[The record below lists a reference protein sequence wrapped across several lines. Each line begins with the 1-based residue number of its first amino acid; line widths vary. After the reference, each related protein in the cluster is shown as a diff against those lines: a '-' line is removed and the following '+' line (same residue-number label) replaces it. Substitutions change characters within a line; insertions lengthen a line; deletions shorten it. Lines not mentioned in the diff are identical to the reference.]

1 MADQLI
7 IRGAREHNL
16 KDVSLELPRDS
27 LIVFT
32 GLSGSGKSSLAFDT
46 IFAEGQRRYVESL
59 SAYARQFLGQMDKPD
74 VDFIEGLS
82 PAVSI
87 DQKSTSKNPRSTVGT
102 ITEVYD
108 YLRLLY
114 ARAGRPHCPTC
125 GAPISRQTPQ
135 QIVDRVLQLEEG
147 ARFQVLAPVVRGRKG
162 EYVDLFRQL
171 QTQGFSRARV
181 NGETYQLSDPPKL
194 DKQKKH
200 TIEVVVD
207 RLAVK
212 PSSKRRL
219 TDSVETALG
228 LAGGL
233 VVFDFVDLPAKDPG
247 RELRFSEKM
256 ACPNEHPIDTDDLEP
271 RSFSFNSPF
280 GACPECHGLGTR
292 MEVDPE
298 LVISDPTMTL
308 GEGVIGPWS
317 GAHVA
322 DFFTRLLSALG
333 DELGFDLNTSW
344 EDLPPRARKS
354 ILDGHATKVHVR
366 HTNRYGRERSYYSS
380 FEGVR
385 PYIERRHREA
395 ESDTSRER
403 FEGFMREVPCP
414 VCRGSRLKPVSM
426 AVTMG
431 GKNIAE
437 VCALPINE
445 TAEFLRTLELSPR
458 EKQIA
463 ERVLKEIQ
471 ERLNFLLD
479 VGLDYLSLDRP
490 SGSLSGGE
498 AQRIRLATQIGA
510 GLVGVLYV
518 LDEPSIG
525 LHQRDNHRLIDTLV
539 RLKDLGN
546 TLIVV
551 EHDEDTI
558 RVADWVVDIG
568 PGAGE
573 HGGQVVVSGT
583 VEELLEHHDSATG
596 MYLSGRKKIPV
607 PEVRRPR
614 TPGRELVVRGAK
626 EHNLRDIDVK
636 FPLGVFCAVTGV
648 SGSGKSTLVN
658 DILYTSLA
666 KQIYNARTVPGRH
679 RRIEGLDH
687 VDKVIHVDQSPIGRT
702 PRSNPATYTGV
713 FDHIRKLFA
722 STAEAKVRGY
732 QQGRFSFNV
741 KGGRCEA
748 CAGDGTIKIEMNF
761 LPDVYVPCEVCH
773 GARYNRET
781 LEVHYKGKTIAE
793 VLDMPIEE
801 AVEFFAAIPA
811 IARHMRTLVDVG
823 LGYVRLGQPAPTLSG
838 GEAQRV
844 KLSAELQK
852 RSTGR
857 TVYVLDEPTTGLHFE
872 DIRKL
877 LLVLGRLVDAGN
889 TVLVIEHNLDVIKT
903 ADWLVDMGPEG
914 GNRGGLVVAEGT
926 PEEVAAHPDSYTG
939 QFLKPLLVDT
949 PAKQPAKKR
958 TRTAAAKKS
967 AAKKSAA
974 GSGRGA
980 ARSRAAAAR
989 S

>member
-16 KDVSLELPRDS
+16 KDVSLDLPRDA

-125 GAPISRQTPQ
+125 GAPIERQTPQ
-135 QIVDRVLQLEEG
+135 QIVDRILALDEG
-147 ARFQVLAPVVRGRKG
+147 RRFQVLAPVIRGRKG
-162 EYVDLFRQL
+162 EYVDLFAQL
-171 QTQGFSRARV
+171 QSQGYSRARV
-181 NGETYQLSDPPKL
+181 DGETHTLDTPPKL

-207 RLAVK
+207 RLQVK
-212 PSSKRRL
+212 ASSKRRL
-219 TDSVETALG
+219 TDSVETALE

-233 VVFDFVDLPAKDPG
+233 VLIDFVDDG
-247 RELRFSEKM
+247 GELKFSEKM
-256 ACPNEHPIDTDDLEP
+256 SCPNDHVIDTDDLEP

-280 GACPECHGLGTR
+280 GACPACHGLGTR

-298 LVISDPTMTL
+298 LVIPNPGATL
-308 GEGVIGPWS
+308 GEGAIQPWS
-317 GAHVA
+317 HAHIS
-322 DFFTRLLSALG
+322 DYFLRLLGALG
-333 DELGFDLNTSW
+333 KEVGFDLNTPW
-344 EDLPPRARKS
+344 EDIPAKAQQT
-354 ILDGHATKVHVR
+354 ILDGHVRKVHVVT
-366 HTNRYGRERSYYSS
+366 TNRYGRQRAYDAE

-385 PYIERRHREA
+385 SYVERRHREA
-395 ESDTSRER
+395 ETDTSRER

-414 VCRGSRLKPVSM
+414 TCAGSRLKPVSM
-426 AVTMG
+426 AVTLGARDEG

-437 VCALPINE
+437 VCALPIDEASAYLNSVQ
-445 TAEFLRTLELSPR
+445 LSVR

-471 ERLNFLLD
+471 ERLQFLLD

-525 LHQRDNHRLIDTLV
+525 LHQRDNAKLIETLV
-539 RLKDLGN
+539 RLKELGN

-573 HGGQVVVSGT
+573 HGGHVVHSGT
-583 VEELLEHHDSATG
+583 VKELYENDRSMTG
-596 MYLSGRKKIPV
+596 QFLAGKREIPV
-607 PEVRRPR
+607 PVVRRP
-614 TPGRELVVRGAK
+614 TTKGRELTVLGAK
-626 EHNLRDIDVK
+626 ENNLKDLDVS
-636 FPLGVFCAVTGV
+636 FPLGVFLAVTGV

-666 KQIYNARTVPGRH
+666 KQIYNARTIPGRH
-679 RRIEGLDH
+679 RTITGLEH

-713 FDHIRKLFA
+713 FDHVRKLFA
-722 STAEAKVRGY
+722 STPEAKMRGY

-773 GARYNRET
+773 GQRYNRET
-781 LEVHYKGKTIAE
+781 LEVHYKGKNIGE

-801 AVEFFAAIPA
+801 AVDFFAAVPA
-811 IARHMRTLVDVG
+811 ISRHLNTLLEVG
-823 LGYVRLGQPAPTLSG
+823 LGYVRLGQPATTLSG

-844 KLSAELQK
+844 KLSSELQK

-877 LLVLGRLVDAGN
+877 LGVLSSLVDKGN

-903 ADWLVDMGPEG
+903 ADWIIDMGPEG
-914 GNRGGLVVAEGT
+914 GNKGGTVVVEGT
-926 PEEVAAHPDSYTG
+926 PEEVAAHPHSYTG
-939 QFLKPLLVDT
+939 QFLRPLLD
-949 PAKQPAKKR
+949 
-958 TRTAAAKKS
+958 
-967 AAKKSAA
+967 
-974 GSGRGA
+974 G
-980 ARSRAAAAR
+980 RAAAQPKATRRRAR
-989 S
+989 KAS